1 MDLAVEVGRHMEE
14 GNYNFSNDM
23 NQRRRLLMGGRVEK
37 LPQDSPGGPV
47 VKNLP
52 ANAGDLCSIPG
63 LGRFHMAWDN

>member
-52 ANAGDLCSIPG
+52 ANAGDPG
-63 LGRFHMAWDN
+63 LIPEPGKSHMLQSN